1 MLFRSLGMRN
11 LVVVDQ
17 RNKVVGMIT
26 RQDLMAFH
34 IQERLEEATKAE
46 EDEGISISGSYH
58 SSSAAANYGRDS
70 DTETET
76 SEQEVH
82 SHHL

>member
-1 MLFRSLGMRN
+1 MRN

-34 IQERLEEATKAE
+34 IQEKLEEATTTWR
-46 EDEGISISGSYH
+46 DEGISVSGSYH
-58 SSSAAANYGRDS
+58 SSAVANYGRDN
-70 DTETET
+70 DTETEI